1 MAIGKYRVLFHLD
14 ECGKARAGLV
24 LTNIENLLLDL
35 GDNVEVE
42 LVANAEGVQVLLK
55 AGNPLVPQLE
65 RLATKGVR
73 LVACANALRA
83 AGIDK
88 DALLAQAEVVPSGV
102 GELVRKQAEGWAYI
116 RP

>member
-1 MAIGKYRVLFHLD
+1 MAMGEYRALFHLD
-14 ECGKARAGLV
+14 ACGKATAGLV

-35 GDNVEVE
+35 GGKVQVE
-42 LVANAEGVQVLLK
+42 LVANAEGVQALLK
-55 AGNPLVPQLE
+55 AGNPLVPQFE
-65 RLATKGVR
+65 RLATQGVR

-88 DALLAQAEVVPSGV
+88 DALLTQAEVVPSGV
-102 GELVRKQAEGWAYI
+102 GELVRRQAEGWAYI